1 MVTSRTPF
9 RISLF
14 GGGTDYPA
22 WWRRHGGSVLGMAID
37 KYCYIQLTS
46 LPSAAD
52 GYRIAYAR
60 EEHVW
65 SIGAIRHPAV
75 RAVYAEEAVGPGLDM
90 VHRSDLPARSGLGS
104 SSSFVVGLVHA
115 LRARSGQHPG
125 QDWLAREAIRIEQDV
140 IRENVGC
147 QDQIWAA
154 HGGLNH
160 IRFLPSGAIEV
171 TPLSLGASRR
181 AELCASILLVS
192 TGLSRIASDI
202 AGRQIENIAR
212 RTAQLHEMAGL
223 VDEAAGWLADERRPA
238 HCLGELLHH
247 SWMLK
252 RQLAA
257 GISNPTIDAIY
268 EEALAAG
275 ASGGKLL
282 GAGNGGFLA
291 FFINPGRRQDLA
303 RRLSRLKCVDI
314 GIDDT
319 GSTILPADC

>member
-22 WWRRHGGSVLGMAID
+22 WWRTHGGAVLGMAIN
-37 KYCYIQLTS
+37 KYCYIRLAS
-46 LPSAAD
+46 LPAAAD
-52 GYRIAYAR
+52 GYRIAYSR
-60 EEHVW
+60 EEHVR
-65 SIGAIRHPAV
+65 SIDAIQHPAV
-75 RAVYAEEAVGPGLDM
+75 RAVYAEEAVGAGLDM
-90 VHRSDLPARSGLGS
+90 VHMSDLPARSGLGS
-104 SSSFVVGLVHA
+104 SSAFVVGLLNA
-115 LRARSGQHPG
+115 LRARTGQRPDQH
-125 QDWLAREAIRIEQDV
+125 WLAREAIRIEQDV

-147 QDQIWAA
+147 QDQAWAA

-160 IRFLPSGAIEV
+160 IRFQPSGAIEV
-171 TPLSLGASRR
+171 TKLSLAPARR
-181 AELCASILLVS
+181 EELCASILMVS

-202 AGRQIENIAR
+202 AGRQIENIAQ
-212 RTAQLHEMAGL
+212 RTAQLHEISRL
-223 VDEAAGWLADERRPA
+223 VDEAAAWLADERRPV

-252 RQLAA
+252 RQLAT
-257 GISNPTIDAIY
+257 GISNPVIDAIY
-268 EEALAAG
+268 DEAMAAG

-282 GAGNGGFLA
+282 GAGNGGFMA
-291 FFINPGRRQDLA
+291 FFIEPGRRQDLV

-319 GSTILPADC
+319 GSIILPEDR